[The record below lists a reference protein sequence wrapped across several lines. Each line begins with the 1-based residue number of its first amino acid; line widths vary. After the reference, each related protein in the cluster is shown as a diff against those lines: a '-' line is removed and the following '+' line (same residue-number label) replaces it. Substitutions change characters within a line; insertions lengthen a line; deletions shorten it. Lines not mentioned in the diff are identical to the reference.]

1 MRKTDMVTYVGY
13 TVGGKSGKGKLG
25 TKVRFST
32 SKDNTM
38 RVKELYKMGASEVW
52 FAQLPQPMSRL
63 DAIQYL
69 KNNGNKNMSDA
80 DVQAAIAHAENR
92 ISNN

>member
-32 SKDNTM
+32 SEDNTM

-63 DAIQYL
+63 DAIQYM
-69 KNNGNKNMSDA
+69 KNNNTNFSNPDI
-80 DVQAAIAHAENR
+80 QAAIAHAENR